1 VRAVSPAD
9 QARVDPSRDEDHELR
24 LLVGDE
30 VFAEMTRGRR
40 AFRLSP
46 PQWAAAAGVATLYE
60 TDSPLQPC
68 WRYGPRWLGL
78 RLVLAV
84 ARVTPPIIRRSA
96 VGFLGLAMSHFIS
109 ILKAKRPPPV
119 FPMRAWSET
128 TPGGTGTPSAFA
140 PFPRQHRRNDPMSE
154 LVRSDRAGFAA
165 GSLMAILLFSAIC
178 LITFAM

>member
-96 VGFLGLAMSHFIS
+96 VGFLGLAMSHFHQHS
-109 ILKAKRPPPV
+109 K
-119 FPMRAWSET
+119 SET
-128 TPGGTGTPSAFA
+128 APTGLSDARLERDNPRGHGNSERLCSVTPTA
-140 PFPRQHRRNDPMSE
+140 SE
-154 LVRSDRAGFAA
+154 E
-165 GSLMAILLFSAIC
+165 
-178 LITFAM
+178 